1 MVTEWPN
8 WHDQRRW
15 DVCLREIEKAE
26 IAYQPLLH
34 AFVEWSCVDRG
45 LQPCTI
51 HHGVYYSHQFLDWIA
66 RGEEPFAAL
75 GHLTLERIESFFIEV
90 SRDSGYAKQRDV
102 RTAVCRFLR
111 FAGQRGWTD
120 PHLVD
125 GVPGLRVYRLAHVVR
140 GISDDQIRQLFSSLP
155 DARPVDVRDRA
166 ILAMLAVYG
175 ARSGHLT
182 HLRFEHVQ
190 WKQRQILL
198 PAHKGGKPILHI
210 LLPQVARLLARY
222 VRECRPPAPFE
233 EIFLTSHPPYTPLTA
248 VAVSSM
254 VHHRLSRAGIET
266 ASTGAHIFRHA
277 FATRLLRHRHSLKT
291 IADLLGHRD
300 LCSVAIYT
308 KVDEP
313 SLREVAARW
322 PEVME

>member
-1 MVTEWPN
+1 MATEWPN
-8 WHDQRRW
+8 WHDQRRC
-15 DVCLREIEKAE
+15 DLCLREIEKAE
-26 IAYQPLLH
+26 VSYQPLLRE
-34 AFVEWSCVDRG
+34 FVEWSCSQRG
-45 LQPCTI
+45 LEPSTI
-51 HHGVYYSHQFLDWIA
+51 HQSVLYGRQFLDWIA
-66 RGEEPFAAL
+66 CGEEPIAAL
-75 GHLTLERIESFFIEV
+75 GHLTLERIESFFTEFW
-90 SRDSGYAKQRDV
+90 RDSRYPTRRGI

-111 FAGQRGWTD
+111 FAGCRGWTD

-125 GVPGLRVYRLAHVVR
+125 AVPGLRVYRLSHVVR

-155 DARPVDVRDRA
+155 DRTPVDVRDRA

-190 WKQRQILL
+190 WKERRILL
-198 PAHKGGKPILHI
+198 PVHEGGKPILHT
-210 LLPQVARLLARY
+210 LLPQIARFLARY
-222 VRECRPPAPFE
+222 VREYRPLAPFE
-233 EIFLTSHPPYTPLTA
+233 EIFLTSRPPYTPLTA

-254 VHHRLSRAGIET
+254 VHRRLSRAGIET

-277 FATRLLRHRHSLKT
+277 FATRLLRHRYSLKT

-313 SLREVAARW
+313 SLREVAAQW
-322 PEVME
+322 PEVTK